1 MKIINIYLIV
11 INIISFLL
19 MGMDKLQAIF
29 NKKRISEKTLIILAI
44 LGGIIGTILG
54 MYIFRHKIRKK
65 KFILLIPL
73 SLIYT
78 TYYIYKFYIN

>member
-19 MGMDKLQAIF
+19 MGTDKLQAIF

>member
-19 MGMDKLQAIF
+19 MGTDKLQAIF

-73 SLIYT
+73 SLFYT